1 MSETEKKID
10 ELIQLVEK
18 VDERLGKMETVIELI
33 EKQLKIPSK
42 P

>member
-18 VDERLGKMETVIELI
+18 VDERLGKMETIIELI
-33 EKQLKIPSK
+33 ENQLKIPSK